1 MDTTV
6 MNIKFILLYRSCFY
20 VIECSKN
27 LKIEEAHLYKDY
39 FFLKLLYSYIIYV

>member
-20 VIECSKN
+20 AIEASKN
-27 LKIEEAHLYKDY
+27 LKIERTHLSKDY
-39 FFLKLLYSYIIYV
+39 FC